1 MLINSHHIKGIGR
14 GKEIGFP
21 TLNLFVPEDI
31 LLEDGIYSSWV
42 IINGISYKGALHFGS
57 IPTFNQKEKS
67 MEVHLIDIT
76 DDNFPDTNDK
86 IIEIDV
92 VDKLRDIKRFI
103 ESEDLTEQIAQD
115 VAKIKSMLKS

>member
-1 MLINSHHIKGIGR
+1 MLIKSHHIKGIGR

-31 LLEDGIYSSWV
+31 LLDDGIYSSWV
-42 IINGISYKGALHFGS
+42 IIDGASYKGALHFGS
-57 IPTFNQKEKS
+57 VPTFNQKEKS
-67 MEVHLIDIT
+67 MEVYLIDIT
-76 DDNFPDTNDK
+76 DDNFPDTKGK

-92 VDKLRDIKRFI
+92 VDRLRDIKRFI